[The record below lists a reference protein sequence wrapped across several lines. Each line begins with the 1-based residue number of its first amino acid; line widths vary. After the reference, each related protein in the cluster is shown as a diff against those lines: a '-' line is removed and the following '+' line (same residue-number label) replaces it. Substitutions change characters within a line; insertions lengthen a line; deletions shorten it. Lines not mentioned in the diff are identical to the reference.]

1 MLINFSE
8 RTVNYNVMHHNILHY
23 TAEYIATHCSL
34 ENKTRPYNIAGYVIR
49 LLSIEHIA
57 AKSTGEN
64 KHTCRKM

>member
-1 MLINFSE
+1 
-8 RTVNYNVMHHNILHY
+8 MHHNILHY